1 MRIDGL
7 QNPVNLLK
15 GRTMTRRNRLVTK
28 LGMRSTLIAC
38 ICATASLA
46 FAVSASAAG
55 SASLGVG
62 TNTAGSQTSVQV
74 AVDGGGNPI
83 DGFTVT
89 LPTSL
94 NGNWSALGN
103 RCSASVLEADPAACP
118 AASVFGTAE
127 VTTPLVGTPLTGSVI
142 AYDAGGSLP
151 GIALATDDGGSV
163 TSLILMSV
171 AHPPTIAGYM
181 VQLNTDSGIEGPPV
195 TAVDI
200 DFSGGSSGQAF
211 KVQTAAY
218 CYPSDAADASI
229 WRGNGREYVISSAI
243 SFSGC
248 SNGGWITS
256 GPAVGDTI
264 ETDSVTFN
272 YRYTGAGSFSKFR
285 CALVSLDNESNSPT
299 GSLTDCGT
307 VKTGSSK
314 TYSNLPNGLYAFR
327 VYKYPSGGGYDV
339 RRFRVNK
346 LDSTTTLVVNNAVA
360 NGNTMVE
367 LTAGLDSANEGSIT
381 SITLRMPA
389 SVGFNNLTLDEDGVC
404 SNEAAF
410 GSDPLGDCS
419 PNSIYGDVQ
428 LTMPLLNTTVTGSL
442 VVFDAGGTMPGLL
455 LIAQDSGLGVDFR
468 TPLYIGERA
477 TAAGT
482 FLEFSSSDSLAYID
496 PAVTDIVIAAL
507 SNVSSEHLFKVKPA
521 NYCYPSDAADSTI
534 TSTNG
539 GTVDSVSNSQSFSG
553 CSNGGLITSG
563 PAMGSTGNPSTVTF
577 NYRYTGSGSFSKFR
591 CGLVKLSGPSNGST
605 VDCGT
610 VKAGSSKT
618 YTGLTD
624 GVYAFRVY
632 TSSTY
637 VSDISRF
644 QVGG

>member
-1 MRIDGL
+1 MI
-7 QNPVNLLK
+7 
-15 GRTMTRRNRLVTK
+15 RRNRLVTR

-55 SASLGVG
+55 SASLSVG
-62 TNTAGSQTSVQV
+62 TNTAGSQTSVQM
-74 AVDGGGNPI
+74 AVDGGVGSNPI
-83 DGFTVT
+83 DNLSIT

-94 NGNWSALGN
+94 NGNWSALAN
-103 RCSASVLEADPAACP
+103 RCSTSVLQTDPSACP
-118 AASVFGTAE
+118 AASFFGTAE
-127 VTTPLVGTPLTGSVI
+127 VTTPLVGAPLTGSVI
-142 AYDAGGSLP
+142 AYDSGGSSP
-151 GIALATDDGGSV
+151 GIALVTDDGGSV
-163 TSLILMSV
+163 SSLILLRV
-171 AHPPTIAGYM
+171 FQTTTNAGLM
-181 VQLNTDSGIEGPPV
+181 IQLSSFDGIDGPPV
-195 TAVDI
+195 TAVEI
-200 DFSGGSSGQAF
+200 DFSGGSAGQAF
-211 KVQTAAY
+211 KVSSATL
-218 CYPSDAADASI
+218 CYPSDALDASL
-229 WRGNGREYVISSAI
+229 WRGNGREYAIGSAV

-248 SNGGWITS
+248 NNGGWITS

-272 YRYTGAGSFSKFR
+272 YQYTGAGSFSKFR
-285 CALVSLDNESNSPT
+285 CGLVSLENESNNMTNSI
-299 GSLTDCGT
+299 TDCGT
-307 VKTGSSK
+307 VKAGSTK

-327 VYKYPSGGGYDV
+327 VYKYPSGGGYDL
-339 RRFRVNK
+339 RKFRVNK
-346 LDSTTTLVVNNAVA
+346 LDATTTLVVNNAVA
-360 NGNTMVE
+360 NGTTMVE
-367 LTAGLDSANEGSIT
+367 LTAGLDSANEGSIDL
-381 SITLRMPA
+381 ITLRMPT
-389 SVGFNNLTLDEDGVC
+389 SVGFNNPTLDEDGVC

-442 VVFDAGGTMPGLL
+442 VVWDAGGSTPGLL
-455 LIAQDSGLGVDFR
+455 LIAQDTGLGVDFR
-468 TPLYIGERA
+468 TPMYAFERT

-482 FLEFSSSDSLAYID
+482 ILEFSNPDSLAYID
-496 PAVTDIVIAAL
+496 PAVTDIAIAAL
-507 SNVSSEHLFKVKPA
+507 SNVSSEHLFKVKSA
-521 NYCYPSDAADSTI
+521 NLCYPSDAADSTI

-577 NYRYTGSGSFSKFR
+577 NYHYTGSGSFSKFR
-591 CGLVKLSGPSNGST
+591 CGLVKLSGTGNGST